1 METLLYGLSMAIAR
15 IHAYILTLNNQFEY
29 YFTDKELHFLV
40 MGAVGLIMV
49 LLIHPIF
56 KWLSDTGHIM
66 VVTFLYVFTVII
78 VITFAIEI
86 GQRITGTGN
95 MESADIAWGIM
106 GFLCAFAV
114 FAAVRGIIILIKRS
128 ISKGRR

>member
-1 METLLYGLSMAIAR
+1 MAIAR